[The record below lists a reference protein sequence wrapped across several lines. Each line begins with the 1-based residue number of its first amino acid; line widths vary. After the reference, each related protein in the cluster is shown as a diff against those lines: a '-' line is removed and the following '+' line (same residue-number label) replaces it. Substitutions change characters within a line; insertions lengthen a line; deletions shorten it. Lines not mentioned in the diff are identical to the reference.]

1 MEPVPKNMLYGNNN
15 GANAVKVMAGLVRAS
30 EFGTGTWAVGR
41 TLDQDMLTSRARSE
55 IILTT
60 STLTSNQSS
69 TVLKVNEVNTCK
81 GIVKFIK
88 YFQTLLQAAHMVIS
102 AAFSQREGKGS
113 NVRYCE
119 LNLCVIKSSDPLI
132 SVSNSLIFVWFG
144 SELVCTLRRQ
154 CGAAAKKLYKAHKR
168 MLCWT

>member
-55 IILTT
+55 IISVMTT

-88 YFQTLLQAAHMVIS
+88 YFQTLLQAAHVVIS
-102 AAFSQREGKGS
+102 AEDQQPSHSVKEKVQTCDT
-113 NVRYCE
+113 V
-119 LNLCVIKSSDPLI
+119 NLICVWLGAPTPWYQWAT
-132 SVSNSLIFVWFG
+132 VWFLFDLDQSWYAHRGG
-144 SELVCTLRRQ
+144 SVALLP
-154 CGAAAKKLYKAHKR
+154 KN
-168 MLCWT
+168 